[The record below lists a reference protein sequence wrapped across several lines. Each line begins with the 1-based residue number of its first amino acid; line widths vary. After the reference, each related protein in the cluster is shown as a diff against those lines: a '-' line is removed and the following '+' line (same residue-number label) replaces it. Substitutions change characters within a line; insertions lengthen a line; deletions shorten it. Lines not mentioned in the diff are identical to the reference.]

1 MESSDPPSY
10 ILYIAVLLFLL
21 VCSMFFSAS
30 EIAFLSASRLRI
42 RYLAEKKIIAARR
55 VERLI
60 ENKEFFLSVIL
71 IGNNIVNVGT
81 SALITALALSLFG
94 NHGVGI
100 AVAVSTVILL
110 IFGEILPKS
119 VALLRSESIALRL
132 SLPLSI
138 LFFIARPIV
147 FVLGFFTRFIKKLL
161 GKNLKEHETAV
172 TEEDIKN
179 LIEDGE
185 EEGLIQSEKRSMM
198 HKILRY
204 TDLTMRELMIPRT
217 DIAAIPINS
226 TYDEILTLS
235 QQSPFSRFPVYNE
248 DIDDILG
255 ILYIKDLLFAPAFDP
270 KNFNLKNFLRP
281 AIFVFE
287 SGNISYLQALF
298 KKQNSTIA
306 LIIDEYGGTA
316 GLVTTEDLVDE
327 IFGEK
332 KAEFDS
338 NYASHS
344 KTETDETLPIEPF
357 KIEGSERL
365 ETLSETIG
373 ISLNSRFYDTIA
385 GFILES
391 FDDIPE
397 PGTSIT
403 EQGFTFTVIEI
414 HKNRIETVLVTPPE
428 EDVE

>member
-10 ILYIAVLLFLL
+10 ILYIVLLVIFLL
-21 VCSMFFSAS
+21 FSMFFSAA
-30 EIAFLSASRLRI
+30 EVAFLSASRLRI
-42 RYLAEKKIIAARR
+42 RYLAEKKSTAARR

-60 ENKEFFLSVIL
+60 ENKELFLTIIL

-81 SALITALALSLFG
+81 SALITALALTLFG
-94 NHGVGI
+94 NPGVGI
-100 AVAVSTVILL
+100 AVAVSTIILL

-119 VALLRSESIALRL
+119 VALIRSESIALRL

-147 FVLGFFTRFIKKLL
+147 LIFRFFSHFVQKIFR
-161 GKNLKEHETAV
+161 KNIRLHESVV

-217 DIAAIPINS
+217 DIEAISINS
-226 TYDEILTLS
+226 TYDEILSLS
-235 QQSPFSRFPVYNE
+235 QKSPFSRFPVYNK
-248 DIDDILG
+248 DIDDVLG
-255 ILYIKDLLFAPAFDP
+255 ILYIKDLLFAPAFEQKD
-270 KNFNLKNFLRP
+270 FNLKNFLRP
-281 AIFVFE
+281 AVFVFE
-287 SGNISYLQALF
+287 SGKISFLQSLF

-327 IFGEK
+327 IFGQTK
-332 KAEFDS
+332 GNFDS
-338 NYASHS
+338 TSETNSR
-344 KTETDETLPIEPF
+344 TENNEDLPMEPF
-357 KIEGSERL
+357 KIDGNERL
-365 ETLSETIG
+365 EALAETIG
-373 ISLNSRFYDTIA
+373 INLESQFYDTIA
-385 GFILES
+385 GFILEKH
-391 FDDIPE
+391 DDIPE
-397 PGTSIT
+397 PGVSIF

-414 HKNRIETVLVTPPE
+414 HNNRIETVLVTPPE
-428 EDVE
+428 EYK